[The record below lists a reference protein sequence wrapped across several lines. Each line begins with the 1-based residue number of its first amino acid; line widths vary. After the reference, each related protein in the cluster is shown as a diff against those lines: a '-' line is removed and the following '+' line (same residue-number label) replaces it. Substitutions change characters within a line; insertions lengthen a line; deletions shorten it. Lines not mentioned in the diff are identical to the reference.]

1 MIMPNK
7 AMQRPRIH
15 SVILS
20 GFSGRAADGWRYVEG
35 TKVRSKGVLRLFGVM
50 TLIAAV
56 TGWSAAPSAAA
67 PAAALALDELESR
80 VAKDGSLTFR
90 SWNGKLIG
98 MDSDTEITFL
108 PNRVVHMTEY
118 GYTPI
123 SYKGTYSVDAKGEV
137 KAKFNRFNHEWPV
150 MLVQK
155 DSASL
160 LLSAKS
166 GPEFVM
172 GNRGGTYI
180 PGGKGS
186 YWPFRPVSPK
196 EEAEIRQRIGK

>member
-1 MIMPNK
+1 
-7 AMQRPRIH
+7 
-15 SVILS
+15 
-20 GFSGRAADGWRYVEG
+20 
-35 TKVRSKGVLRLFGVM
+35 VRSKSALRLFGVM

-56 TGWSAAPSAAA
+56 IAWSAAPIAAA
-67 PAAALALDELESR
+67 PAAAPALDELESR

-98 MDSDTEITFL
+98 MDNDTEITFL

-123 SYKGTYSVDAKGEV
+123 SYKGTDSVDAKGEV
-137 KAKFNRFNHEWPV
+137 KAKFNGFNHEWPV

-166 GPEFVM
+166 GPGFVM
-172 GNRGGTYI
+172 GNRGGAYI

-186 YWPFRPVSPK
+186 YWPFRPVSST